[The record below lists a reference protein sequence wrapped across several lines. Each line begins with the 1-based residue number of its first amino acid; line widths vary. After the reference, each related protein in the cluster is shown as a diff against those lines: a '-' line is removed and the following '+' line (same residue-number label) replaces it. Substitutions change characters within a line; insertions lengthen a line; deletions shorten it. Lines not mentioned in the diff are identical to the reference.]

1 MIFTTTVQLIH
12 KCLCR
17 YLFNCGE
24 GTQRLAH
31 EHKTKLARLEHIF
44 ITRTSW
50 ERTGG
55 LPGLSLTLQD
65 TGVPNLT
72 LHGPDGLVR
81 FISIFANQF
90 GGSNTFF

>member
-1 MIFTTTVQLIH
+1 M
-12 KCLCR
+12 
-17 YLFNCGE
+17 
-24 GTQRLAH
+24 
-31 EHKTKLARLEHIF
+31 
-44 ITRTSW
+44 TRSSW

-81 FISIFANQF
+81 LFSRIIVVMMNIFDVNSGRHF
-90 GGSNTFF
+90 SCNETLRYSE